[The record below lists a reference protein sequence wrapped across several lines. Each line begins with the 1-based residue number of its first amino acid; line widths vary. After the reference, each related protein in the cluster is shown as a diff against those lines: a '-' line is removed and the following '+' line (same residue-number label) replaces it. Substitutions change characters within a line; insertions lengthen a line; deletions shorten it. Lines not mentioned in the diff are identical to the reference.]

1 MLYFKENEFR
11 QCAVASSE
19 KVQINADVIFGWFL
33 MRDSIHHQKSLAEH
47 AVRLKK
53 KISLNKGK
61 QRQIPYQ
68 SLASKLDY
76 NRFAVPDVIL
86 HTME

>member
-1 MLYFKENEFR
+1 MVPK
-11 QCAVASSE
+11 
-19 KVQINADVIFGWFL
+19 
-33 MRDSIHHQKSLAEH
+33 RDSIHHQKSLAER
-47 AVRLKK
+47 ARSATEK
-53 KISLNKGK
+53 KISSNKGK
-61 QRQIPYQ
+61 QRQFPYR